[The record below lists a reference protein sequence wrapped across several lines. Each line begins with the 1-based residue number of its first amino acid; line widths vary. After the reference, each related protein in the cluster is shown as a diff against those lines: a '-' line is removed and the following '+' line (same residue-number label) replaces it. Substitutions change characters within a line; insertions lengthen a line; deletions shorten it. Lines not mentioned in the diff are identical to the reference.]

1 MSINFLHDG
10 KLPIVNLLQN
20 ADLPSFTTLFSEIN
34 TDMGNSQIWIVLLLA
49 CLMLTLHGVAVLM
62 IAGTFHWIDQ
72 KLENKR
78 IYGANFL
85 SYFVAILL
93 IIGSHFLEIIAWAY
107 ICVAL
112 KVFATNP
119 QTFYFAGE
127 MYTTV
132 GYGDYTLSEHWR
144 ILPIII
150 SFSGIFA
157 VSMSGAALY
166 SMMGA
171 LLGHNAQNQ
180 NPKTG
185 SGF

>member
-1 MSINFLHDG
+1 MFSFI
-10 KLPIVNLLQN
+10 QN
-20 ADLPSFTTLFSEIN
+20 TDLPSFATLFNEIN
-34 TDMGNSQIWIVLLLA
+34 LDMGNGQIWVVVMLA
-49 CLMLTLHGVAVLM
+49 CLMLAIHAIAVLG
-62 IAGTFHWIDQ
+62 IAGAFHAIDDVMTRR
-72 KLENKR
+72 R
-78 IYGANFL
+78 IYGASFL
-85 SYFVAILL
+85 SYFIAILL
-93 IIGSHFLEIIAWAY
+93 VIAIHLAEIVVWAY

-112 KVFATNP
+112 KVFPTNP

-132 GYGDYTLSEHWR
+132 GYGDYKLTEQWR

-166 SMMGA
+166 TMMGA
-171 LLGHNAQNQ
+171 LLGHNRQNQ
-180 NPKTG
+180 NPKSG

>member
-1 MSINFLHDG
+1 MLSLF
-10 KLPIVNLLQN
+10 QN
-20 ADLPSFTTLFSEIN
+20 TDLPSFGTLFNEIN
-34 TDMGNSQIWIVLLLA
+34 TDMGNGQIWVIVVSA
-49 CLMLTLHGVAVLM
+49 CLMLAVHAVAVLG
-62 IAGTFHWIDQ
+62 IAGAFHAIDQ
-72 KLENKR
+72 AMTRRR
-78 IYGANFL
+78 IVGASFL

-93 IIGSHFLEIIAWAY
+93 VIAIHLAEIVVWAY

-112 KVFATNP
+112 KVFPTNP

-132 GYGDYTLSEHWR
+132 GYGDYKLSEQWR

-166 SMMGA
+166 TMMGA
-171 LLGHNAQNQ
+171 LLGHNNQ
-180 NPKTG
+180 NPKSG

>member
-1 MSINFLHDG
+1 MDLIDHFI
-10 KLPIVNLLQN
+10 KLPGFSS
-20 ADLPSFTTLFSEIN
+20 LPSFSALFSEIN
-34 TDMGNSQIWIVLLLA
+34 TDMGNSEIWFVLILA

-62 IAGTFHWIDQ
+62 IAGAFHWLDR

-85 SYFVAILL
+85 SYFIAILL
-93 IIGSHFLEIIAWAY
+93 IIGSHFIEIVAWSY

-112 KVFATNP
+112 QVFPTNP

-132 GYGDYTLSEHWR
+132 GYGDYTLSERWR

-171 LLGHNAQNQ
+171 LLSRSNQ
-180 NPKTG
+180 NPK
-185 SGF
+185 SGAGF

>member
-34 TDMGNSQIWIVLLLA
+34 TDMGNSQIWVVLILA
-49 CLMLTLHGVAVLM
+49 CLMLTFHGVAVLM
-62 IAGTFHWIDQ
+62 IAGAFHWIDR

-78 IYGANFL
+78 VYGANFL

-93 IIGSHFLEIIAWAY
+93 IIGSHFVEIIAWAY

-112 KVFATNP
+112 KVFTTNP

-171 LLGHNAQNQ
+171 LLGRSNQ
-180 NPKTG
+180 SPKSGTG
-185 SGF
+185 F

>member
-1 MSINFLHDG
+1 MF
-10 KLPIVNLLQN
+10 NLFNN
-20 ADLPSFTTLFSEIN
+20 ADLPSFATLFSEIN
-34 TDMGNSQIWIVLLLA
+34 TDMGNSQIWVMVVSA
-49 CLMLTLHGVAVLM
+49 CLMLAIHAVAVLG
-62 IAGTFHWIDQ
+62 IAGAFHAIDQ
-72 KLENKR
+72 VMSR
-78 IYGANFL
+78 RRVFGASFL
-85 SYFVAILL
+85 SYFIAILL
-93 IIGSHFLEIIAWAY
+93 VIAIHLSEIVVWAY

-112 KVFATNP
+112 KVFPTNP

-132 GYGDYTLSEHWR
+132 GYGDYKLTEQWR

-171 LLGHNAQNQ
+171 LLGHNGQNQ
-180 NPKTG
+180 NPKSG

>member
-1 MSINFLHDG
+1 MFSLF
-10 KLPIVNLLQN
+10 QN
-20 ADLPSFTTLFSEIN
+20 TDLPSFATLFGEIN
-34 TDMGNSQIWIVLLLA
+34 ADMGNGQIWVIFVSA
-49 CLMLTLHGVAVLM
+49 CLMLAIHAVAVLG
-62 IAGTFHWIDQ
+62 IAGAFHAIDDVMTRR
-72 KLENKR
+72 R
-78 IYGANFL
+78 IVGASFL
-85 SYFVAILL
+85 SYFIAILL
-93 IIGSHFLEIIAWAY
+93 VIGIHLTEIVVWAY

-112 KVFATNP
+112 KVFPTNP

-132 GYGDYTLSEHWR
+132 GYGDYKLSEQWR

-166 SMMGA
+166 TMMGA
-171 LLGHNAQNQ
+171 LLGHTNQNQ
-180 NPKTG
+180 NPRSG

>member
-1 MSINFLHDG
+1 MSINFLHDD

-34 TDMGNSQIWIVLLLA
+34 TDMGNSQIWIVLILA
-49 CLMLTLHGVAVLM
+49 CLMLTFHGVAVLM
-62 IAGTFHWIDQ
+62 IAGAFHWIDR

-78 IYGANFL
+78 VYGANFL

-93 IIGSHFLEIIAWAY
+93 IIGSHFVEIIAWAY

-171 LLGHNAQNQ
+171 LLGRPNQ
-180 NPKTG
+180 SPKSGTG
-185 SGF
+185 F

>member
-1 MSINFLHDG
+1 MYILDHFTG
-10 KLPIVNLLQN
+10 LPGFHN
-20 ADLPSFTTLFSEIN
+20 LPSFSVLFTEIN
-34 TDMGNSQIWIVLLLA
+34 TDMGNSEIWFVLVLA

-62 IAGTFHWIDQ
+62 IAGAFHWLDR
-72 KLENKR
+72 KLENR
-78 IYGANFL
+78 RVYGANFL
-85 SYFVAILL
+85 SYFIAILL
-93 IIGSHFLEIIAWAY
+93 IIASHLIEIVAWSY

-112 KVFATNP
+112 QVFPTNP

-132 GYGDYTLSEHWR
+132 GYGDYTLSERWR

-171 LLGHNAQNQ
+171 LLNRSNP
-180 NPKTG
+180 NPKSG
-185 SGF
+185 SDI

>member
-1 MSINFLHDG
+1 MAINFLNDHMFPVFD
-10 KLPIVNLLQN
+10 LFRN
-20 ADLPSFTTLFSEIN
+20 ADLPSFYTLFSEIN
-34 TDMGNSQIWIVLLLA
+34 TDMGNSQIWVVLILA
-49 CLMLTLHGVAVLM
+49 CLMLTIHGLAVLM
-62 IAGTFHWIDQ
+62 IAGTFHWLDR

-78 IYGANFL
+78 VYGANFL
-85 SYFVAILL
+85 SYFIAILL
-93 IIGSHFLEIIAWAY
+93 IIGSHFFEIIAWAY

-112 KVFATNP
+112 KVFTTNP

-171 LLGHNAQNQ
+171 LLGRPNQ
-180 NPKTG
+180 SPSKEPAFKG
-185 SGF
+185 

>member
-1 MSINFLHDG
+1 MLSLF
-10 KLPIVNLLQN
+10 QN
-20 ADLPSFTTLFSEIN
+20 TDLPSFGTLFNEIN
-34 TDMGNSQIWIVLLLA
+34 ADMGNGQIWVIVVSA
-49 CLMLTLHGVAVLM
+49 CLMLAVHAVAVLG
-62 IAGTFHWIDQ
+62 IAGAFHAIDQ
-72 KLENKR
+72 VMTRRR
-78 IYGANFL
+78 IVGASFL
-85 SYFVAILL
+85 SYFAAILL
-93 IIGSHFLEIIAWAY
+93 VIAIHLAEIVVWAY

-112 KVFATNP
+112 KVFPTNP

-132 GYGDYTLSEHWR
+132 GYGDYKLSEQWR

-166 SMMGA
+166 TMMGA
-171 LLGHNAQNQ
+171 LLGHNNQ
-180 NPKTG
+180 NPRSG

>member
-1 MSINFLHDG
+1 MTMLSLF
-10 KLPIVNLLQN
+10 QN
-20 ADLPSFTTLFSEIN
+20 TDLPSFTTLFNEIN
-34 TDMGNSQIWIVLLLA
+34 TDMGNSQIWVIVVSA
-49 CLMLTLHGVAVLM
+49 CLMLAVHAVAVLG
-62 IAGTFHWIDQ
+62 IAGAFHAIDQ
-72 KLENKR
+72 VMTRRR
-78 IYGANFL
+78 IVGASFL

-93 IIGSHFLEIIAWAY
+93 VIAIHLAEIVVWAY

-112 KVFATNP
+112 KVFPTNP

-132 GYGDYTLSEHWR
+132 GYGDYKLSEQWR

-166 SMMGA
+166 TMMGA
-171 LLGHNAQNQ
+171 LLGHNNQ
-180 NPKTG
+180 NPRSG

>member
-1 MSINFLHDG
+1 MDLLDQIT
-10 KLPIVNLLQN
+10 KLPGFQN
-20 ADLPSFTTLFSEIN
+20 LPSFNTLFAEIN
-34 TDMGNSQIWIVLLLA
+34 TDMGNSQIWIVLVLA
-49 CLMLTLHGVAVLM
+49 CLMLTFHGVAVLM
-62 IAGTFHWIDQ
+62 IAGAFHWLDQ

-78 IYGANFL
+78 VYGANFL
-85 SYFVAILL
+85 SYFIAILL
-93 IIGSHFLEIIAWAY
+93 IIGSHLAEIVAWAY
-107 ICVAL
+107 MCVAL
-112 KVFATNP
+112 QVFPTNP

-132 GYGDYTLSEHWR
+132 GFGTYNLSEQWR

-171 LLGHNAQNQ
+171 LLNRSNQ
-180 NPKTG
+180 NPK
-185 SGF
+185 SGAGF

>member
-1 MSINFLHDG
+1 
-10 KLPIVNLLQN
+10 
-20 ADLPSFTTLFSEIN
+20 
-34 TDMGNSQIWIVLLLA
+34 MGNGQIWVIVVSA
-49 CLMLTLHGVAVLM
+49 CLMLAVHAVAVLG
-62 IAGTFHWIDQ
+62 IAGAFHAIDQ
-72 KLENKR
+72 AMTRRR
-78 IYGANFL
+78 IVGASFL

-93 IIGSHFLEIIAWAY
+93 VIAIHLAEIVVWAY

-112 KVFATNP
+112 KVFPTNP

-132 GYGDYTLSEHWR
+132 GYGDYKLSEQWR

-166 SMMGA
+166 TMMGA
-171 LLGHNAQNQ
+171 LLSHNNQ
-180 NPKTG
+180 NPRSG

>member
-1 MSINFLHDG
+1 MNLIDHFI
-10 KLPIVNLLQN
+10 KLPGFSS
-20 ADLPSFTTLFSEIN
+20 LPSFSTLFSEIN
-34 TDMGNSQIWIVLLLA
+34 TDMGNSEIWFVLILA
-49 CLMLTLHGVAVLM
+49 CLMLTFHGVAVLM
-62 IAGTFHWIDQ
+62 IAGAFHWLDR

-78 IYGANFL
+78 VYGANFL
-85 SYFVAILL
+85 SYFIAILL
-93 IIGSHFLEIIAWAY
+93 IIASHFMEIVAWSY
-107 ICVAL
+107 VCVAL
-112 KVFATNP
+112 QVFPTNP

-132 GYGDYTLSEHWR
+132 GYGDYTLSERWR

-171 LLGHNAQNQ
+171 LLNRSNQ
-180 NPKTG
+180 NPK
-185 SGF
+185 SGPGF

>member
-1 MSINFLHDG
+1 MFSLF
-10 KLPIVNLLQN
+10 QN
-20 ADLPSFTTLFSEIN
+20 TDLPSFSTLFGEIN
-34 TDMGNSQIWIVLLLA
+34 ADMGNSQIWVVVVCA
-49 CLMLTLHGVAVLM
+49 CLMLAVHAVAVLG
-62 IAGTFHWIDQ
+62 IAGAFHAID
-72 KLENKR
+72 NFMSR
-78 IYGANFL
+78 RRVFGASFL
-85 SYFVAILL
+85 SYFIAILL
-93 IIGSHFLEIIAWAY
+93 VISIHFAEIIIWAY

-112 KVFATNP
+112 KVFPTNP

-171 LLGHNAQNQ
+171 LLGRPNQ
-180 NPKTG
+180 SPKSGTG
-185 SGF
+185 F

>member
-1 MSINFLHDG
+1 MISIFN
-10 KLPIVNLLQN
+10 N
-20 ADLPSFTTLFSEIN
+20 ADLPSFATLFNEIN
-34 TDMGNSQIWIVLLLA
+34 TDMGNSQIWVMVVSA
-49 CLMLTLHGVAVLM
+49 CLMLAVHAVTVLG
-62 IAGTFHWIDQ
+62 IAGAFHWIDGVMT
-72 KLENKR
+72 KR
-78 IYGANFL
+78 KIFGASFL
-85 SYFVAILL
+85 SYFIAILL
-93 IIGSHFLEIIAWAY
+93 VIAIHLSEIVIWAY

-112 KVFATNP
+112 KVFPTNP

-132 GYGDYTLSEHWR
+132 GYGDYTLAEKWR

-166 SMMGA
+166 TMMGA
-171 LLGHNAQNQ
+171 LLGHNGQNQ
-180 NPKTG
+180 NPKSG

>member
-1 MSINFLHDG
+1 MSINFLHDD
-10 KLPIVNLLQN
+10 KLTIVNLLQN

-34 TDMGNSQIWIVLLLA
+34 TDMGNSQIWIVLILA
-49 CLMLTLHGVAVLM
+49 CLMLTFHGVAVLM
-62 IAGTFHWIDQ
+62 IAGAFHWIDR

-78 IYGANFL
+78 VYGANFL

-93 IIGSHFLEIIAWAY
+93 IIGSHFVEIIAWAY

-171 LLGHNAQNQ
+171 LLGRPNQ
-180 NPKTG
+180 SPKSGTG
-185 SGF
+185 F

>member
-34 TDMGNSQIWIVLLLA
+34 TDMGNSQIWIVLILA
-49 CLMLTLHGVAVLM
+49 CLMLTFHGVVVLM
-62 IAGTFHWIDQ
+62 IAGAFHWIDR

-78 IYGANFL
+78 VYGANFL

-93 IIGSHFLEIIAWAY
+93 IIGSHFVEIIAWAY

-171 LLGHNAQNQ
+171 LLGRPNQ
-180 NPKTG
+180 SPKSGTG
-185 SGF
+185 F

>member
-1 MSINFLHDG
+1 MFSLF
-10 KLPIVNLLQN
+10 QN
-20 ADLPSFTTLFSEIN
+20 TDLPSFATFFNEIN
-34 TDMGNSQIWIVLLLA
+34 ADMGNGQIWVLVACA
-49 CLMLTLHGVAVLM
+49 CLMLAVHAVAVLC
-62 IAGTFHWIDQ
+62 IAGAFHAID
-72 KLENKR
+72 EVMTRRR
-78 IYGANFL
+78 IVGASFI
-85 SYFVAILL
+85 SYFIAILL
-93 IIGSHFLEIIAWAY
+93 VIAIHLGEIVVWAY

-112 KVFATNP
+112 KVFPTNP

-132 GYGDYTLSEHWR
+132 GFGSYQLSEKWR

-166 SMMGA
+166 TMMGA
-171 LLGHNAQNQ
+171 LLSHNNQ
-180 NPKTG
+180 NPKSG

>member
-1 MSINFLHDG
+1 MSIFDRL
-10 KLPIVNLLQN
+10 VSLLGIQN
-20 ADLPSFTTLFSEIN
+20 LPSFSTMFSEIN
-34 TDMGNSQIWIVLLLA
+34 ADMGNGEIWFVLLLA
-49 CLMLTLHGVAVLM
+49 CLMLTFHGIAVLA
-62 IAGTFHWIDQ
+62 IAGAFHWFDR

-78 IYGANFL
+78 VYGANFL
-85 SYFVAILL
+85 SYFIAILL
-93 IIGSHFLEIIAWAY
+93 IIATHLTEIVAWSY
-107 ICVAL
+107 VCVAYQVL
-112 KVFATNP
+112 PTNP

-132 GYGDYTLSEHWR
+132 GFGDYNLSERWR

-171 LLGHNAQNQ
+171 LLGRSNQ
-180 NPKTG
+180 NPKSG

>member
-1 MSINFLHDG
+1 MLSLF
-10 KLPIVNLLQN
+10 QN
-20 ADLPSFTTLFSEIN
+20 TDLPSFGTLFNEIN
-34 TDMGNSQIWIVLLLA
+34 TDMGNGQIWVIVVSA
-49 CLMLTLHGVAVLM
+49 CLMLAVHAVAVLG
-62 IAGTFHWIDQ
+62 IAGAFHAIDQ
-72 KLENKR
+72 VMTRRR
-78 IYGANFL
+78 IVGASFL
-85 SYFVAILL
+85 SYFAAILL
-93 IIGSHFLEIIAWAY
+93 VITIHLAEIVVWAY

-112 KVFATNP
+112 KVFPTNP

-132 GYGDYTLSEHWR
+132 GYGDYKLSEQWR

-166 SMMGA
+166 TMMGA
-171 LLGHNAQNQ
+171 LLGHNNQ
-180 NPKTG
+180 NPRSG

>member
-1 MSINFLHDG
+1 MFSFF
-10 KLPIVNLLQN
+10 QS
-20 ADLPSFTTLFSEIN
+20 ADLPSFVTLYNELN
-34 TDMGNSQIWIVLLLA
+34 TDMGNGQIWVMVMSA
-49 CLMLTLHGVAVLM
+49 CLMLAVHAVAVLG
-62 IAGTFHWIDQ
+62 IAGAFHAIDDVMTRR
-72 KLENKR
+72 R
-78 IYGANFL
+78 IFGASFL
-85 SYFVAILL
+85 SYFLAILL
-93 IIGSHFLEIIAWAY
+93 VIAIHLAEIVVWAY

-112 KVFATNP
+112 KVFPTNP

-132 GYGDYTLSEHWR
+132 GYGDYKLSEQWR

-166 SMMGA
+166 TMMGA
-171 LLGHNAQNQ
+171 LLGHNSQNQ
-180 NPKTG
+180 NPKSG